1 MSACSLDTGL
11 KERPAHTYARRLRR
25 RFFFM
30 AVLNGIFAPFIVM
43 YLVVYSF
50 LRYFEVSMLRRV
62 NVIGL
67 LNKSACRSTT
77 NTLPT

>member
-1 MSACSLDTGL
+1 
-11 KERPAHTYARRLRR
+11 
-25 RFFFM
+25 M

-77 NTLPT
+77 KTLPT